1 MVRPTRNVFIIQ
13 HTDSEYL
20 GLMEDHFEGR
30 GIRFTYLRPHT
41 SNGKLP
47 STAQHF
53 DAIVFLGGGPWGAA
67 GTNDLPT
74 LQAEVAMAHEC
85 FALGI
90 PQIGIGLGALI
101 VAMGAGGKAEDAPL
115 RFQVLDAVRQK
126 DDALQGFMPE
136 TYPVAVYMRDRLV
149 LPAYADVLAASADG
163 EPLAF
168 QLGEKALGFLGH
180 PGAKRAMIED
190 LVMEFD
196 VSPEDIG
203 SELDKLTRAT
213 PLLEDALVK
222 MMTGIIKV
230 TDLMTPK
237 VF

>member
-74 LQAEVAMAHEC
+74 LKAEVAMAHEC
-85 FALGI
+85 FVLGI
-90 PQIGIGLGALI
+90 PQIGVGLGALI
-101 VAMGAGGKAEDAPL
+101 VALGAGGTVEDAPL
-115 RFQVLDAVRQK
+115 RFKVFDAIRQK
-126 DDALQGFMPE
+126 EDALFGFMPE
-136 TYPVAVYMRDRLV
+136 TFPAAVYMRDKLV
-149 LPAYADVLAASADG
+149 LPAYADVLAASVDG

-168 QLGEKALGFLGH
+168 QFGEKALGFLGH
-180 PGAKRAMIED
+180 PGTKRAMIED

-196 VSPEDIG
+196 AAPEDIG
-203 SELDKLTRAT
+203 SELDKLTQVT
-213 PLLEDALVK
+213 PLIEDALVQL
-222 MMTGIIKV
+222 MTGIIKV
-230 TDLMTPK
+230 TNLMTPK
-237 VF
+237 IL

>member
-115 RFQVLDAVRQK
+115 RFQVLDAVCQK